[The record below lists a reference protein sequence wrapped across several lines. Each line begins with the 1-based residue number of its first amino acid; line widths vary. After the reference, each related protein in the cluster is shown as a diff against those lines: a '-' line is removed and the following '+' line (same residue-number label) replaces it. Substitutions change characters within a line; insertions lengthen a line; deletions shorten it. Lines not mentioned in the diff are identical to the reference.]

1 MIKNKSM
8 NKKIALIIAVAVTVG
23 QIPVSALAE
32 NNTTLIVENSQV
44 ENVEKASEEYAYNQE
59 YDNYSSTSWTS
70 LIGNGTIVK
79 NMDNDVPDTEGKTG
93 YLEISRDATANNQL
107 VFLENQ
113 SPSIKDFE
121 AEVRFQLNPEEG
133 KAAGRFGLALE
144 GKMLILMDL
153 LDIMVEKLRKEN
165 GLLKLQQH
173 GKMILKDQQLKLANG

>member
-32 NNTTLIVENSQV
+32 NNTTLIVENSEV
-44 ENVEKASEEYAYNQE
+44 ENVEKSSEEYAYNQE

-79 NMDNDVPDTEGKTG
+79 NMDNGVPDTEGKTG
-93 YLEISRDATANNQL
+93 YLEISRDTTANNQL

-113 SPSIKDFE
+113 SPS
-121 AEVRFQLNPEEG
+121 
-133 KAAGRFGLALE
+133 
-144 GKMLILMDL
+144 
-153 LDIMVEKLRKEN
+153 
-165 GLLKLQQH
+165 
-173 GKMILKDQQLKLANG
+173 

>member
-8 NKKIALIIAVAVTVG
+8 NRKIALIIATAVTVG

-32 NNTTLIVENSQV
+32 NNTTMIVENSAV

-59 YDNYSSTSWTS
+59 YDDYSSTSWTN
-70 LIGNGTIVK
+70 LMGNGNITK
-79 NMDNDVPDTEGKTG
+79 KMDNDVPDTEGKKG
-93 YLEISRDATANNQL
+93 YLEISRDATAGNKL

-113 SPSIKDFE
+113 SPSVKDFE

-133 KAAGRFGLALE
+133 NDAGRFGLVFR
-144 GKMLILMDL
+144 GKDDKNYGFVGYNGGETAQGKWLI
-153 LDIMVEKLRKEN
+153 E
-165 GLLKLQQH
+165 LQQR